1 MPSKNIFPRSLQY
14 LIAVVKYGNFTH
26 AAEALYVTQP
36 TLSQQIKKLEDSLQ
50 SKLLDRTGKVIKLTD
65 AGESY
70 IKYAQLAWENLNT
83 GERAIHDTKNLES
96 GSLHIGLTPIT
107 DHLVCCLL
115 EQFNSNHTNISL
127 KLLEMP
133 QNNIELAVLQGGID
147 VGIVF
152 SNTLS
157 NNAHSNELV
166 IQPLFEEQL
175 CLAVGNKNTHAHD
188 EKISFEKFKQQ
199 PLALLDPDFILRR
212 LIDSYYQ
219 QHDIST
225 PNISIESNSLSMIIE
240 IVQNGSLA
248 SILPKSIVN
257 SQCGLYDISISPKF
271 PSTSISLI
279 YRKQGYKSFS
289 CLAFIKTALNWVNGK
304 NEKTNKLKRI
314 PCINSK

>member
-1 MPSKNIFPRSLQY
+1 MSSKNIFPRSLQY

-26 AAEALYVTQP
+26 AAEALYVSQP

-50 SKLLDRTGKVIKLTD
+50 SKLLDRSGKVIKLTD

-70 IKYAQLAWENLNT
+70 IKYAQLAWDNLDS

-115 EQFNSNHTNISL
+115 EKFNSNHPNISL

-133 QNNIELAVLQGGID
+133 QANIELSVLQGGID

-157 NNAHSNELV
+157 NKAYANELV

-175 CLAVGNKNTHAHD
+175 CFVVGNKNTHAHD
-188 EKISFEKFKQQ
+188 EEISFEKFKQQ
-199 PLALLDPDFILRR
+199 PLVLLDPDFILRR
-212 LIDSYYQ
+212 SIDSYYRE
-219 QHDIST
+219 HGIST
-225 PNISIESNSLSMIIE
+225 PNISIESNSLSMILE
-240 IVQNGSLA
+240 IVQTGSLA

-257 SQCGLYDISISPKF
+257 SQCGLYAINISPKF
-271 PSTSISLI
+271 PSTSVSLI

-289 CLAFIKTALNWVNGK
+289 CTAFIKSSLKWVNGK
-304 NEKTNKLKRI
+304 NEKINRLKRI

>member
-1 MPSKNIFPRSLQY
+1 MSNKNIFPRSLQY

-26 AAEALYVTQP
+26 AAEALFVSQP
-36 TLSQQIKKLEDSLQ
+36 TLSQQIKKLEATLE

-70 IKYAQLAWENLNT
+70 IKYARLAWENLNT

-96 GSLHIGLTPIT
+96 GSLHVGLTPIT

-115 EQFNSNHTNISL
+115 ERFNSKHPNINL

-152 SNTLS
+152 SNALS
-157 NNAHSNELV
+157 NNAYSNELL
-166 IQPLFEEQL
+166 IQPLFEEKL
-175 CLAVGNKNTHAHD
+175 CYVVGNKNTHAHN
-188 EKISFEKFKQQ
+188 EKISFEEFKQE

-212 LIDSYYQ
+212 LIDFYY
-219 QHDIST
+219 HEHNIST

-240 IVQNGSLA
+240 IVQSGSMA
-248 SILPKSIVN
+248 SILPESIVN
-257 SQCGLYDISISPKF
+257 SQCGLYGISISPKF
-271 PSTSISLI
+271 PSTSVSLI

-289 CLAFIKTALNWVNGK
+289 CQAFIKSALNWINSR
-304 NEKTNKLKRI
+304 NEKANRLKRI